1 MVDDLKQQPV
11 LPTPRSNLTVPWT
24 PRNIFPTTKAG
35 GPESD
40 VGTTSAR
47 AAESARQ
54 TSTTDF
60 RGERDAREEYTSA
73 WAANLAIGAMDMHQ
87 PKTGGIG

>member
-1 MVDDLKQQPV
+1 MIW
-11 LPTPRSNLTVPWT
+11 SNYQFYQLQDP
-24 PRNIFPTTKAG
+24 PGPNRPLDPKAG

-47 AAESARQ
+47 AAESARS

>member
-1 MVDDLKQQPV
+1 MVDDLKHQPV
-11 LPTPRSNLTVPWT
+11 LPTPRSTQLALGPHGSIS
-24 PRNIFPTTKAG
+24 RTKAG

-47 AAESARQ
+47 AAESARE
-54 TSTTDF
+54 TSTKDF